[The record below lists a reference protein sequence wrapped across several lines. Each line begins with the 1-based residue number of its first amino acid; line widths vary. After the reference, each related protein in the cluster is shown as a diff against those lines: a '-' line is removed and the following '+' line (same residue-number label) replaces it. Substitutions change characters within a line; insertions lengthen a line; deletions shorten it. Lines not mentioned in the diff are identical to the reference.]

1 MAENKVT
8 FGLTNVHY
16 AVVTETD
23 DGIDTYGE
31 PKRLRGATELTFE
44 PRGESSD
51 FYADNML
58 YYSTTTNQGYEGT
71 LSVALLPTDFRV
83 DVLGD
88 VMTDGVLTESSNAK
102 TKRIAFMFEF
112 DGDQKATRHVMYNCT
127 VSRPGFGSSTK
138 TETSEP
144 GTSELT
150 FVAAPR
156 YDGIVKRSTTDE
168 TSEVVYDAWYE
179 TVFDP
184 EVTPTI

>member
-1 MAENKVT
+1 MAENKVSY
-8 FGLTNVHY
+8 GLKNVHY
-16 AVVTETD
+16 AVITE
-23 DGIDTYGE
+23 GEGGVDTYGT
-31 PKRLRGATELTFE
+31 PKPLRGATELTFD

-51 FYADNML
+51 FYADDRL

-71 LSVALLPTDFRV
+71 LTVALLPTDFRV

-88 VMTDGVLTESSNAK
+88 ILTDGVLTESSNAK

-127 VSRPGFGSSTK
+127 VARPSFGSATK
-138 TETSEP
+138 TDTSEP

-156 YDGIVKRSTTDE
+156 EDGVVKRSTTAE
-168 TSEVVYDAWYE
+168 TSTEVYNDWYGE
-179 TVFDP
+179 VFEP
-184 EVTPTI
+184 TPTPAP

>member
-1 MAENKVT
+1 MENRVT
-8 FGLTNVHY
+8 FGLKNVHY
-16 AVVTETD
+16 AVITE
-23 DGIDTYGE
+23 GAEGADTYGT
-31 PKRLRGATELTFE
+31 PKPLRGATELTFE
-44 PRGESSD
+44 PRGEASD
-51 FYADNML
+51 FYADDML

-88 VMTDGVLTESSNAK
+88 VLTDGVLTESSNAK

-127 VSRPGFGSSTK
+127 VSRPGFGSATK

-156 YDGIVKRSTTDE
+156 QDGVVKRSTTAE
-168 TSEVVYDAWYE
+168 ATEAVYGGWYD
-179 TVFDP
+179 TVFNP
-184 EVTPTI
+184 ETAPSV